1 MLKYIFTCS
10 FLLLAAC
17 ATPEQIAARQ
27 EAQRQ
32 ADYETC
38 KSYGFRAKSDG
49 FRNCLLQL
57 DIARQQRYNN
67 YYYGGSYH
75 QRHGA
80 GIGYYL
86 SH

>member
-1 MLKYIFTCS
+1 MLKYLFICGCLVLS
-10 FLLLAAC
+10 AC

-32 ADYETC
+32 ADYQTC
-38 KSYGFRAKSDG
+38 KSYGFRTKSDG

-57 DIARQQRYNN
+57 DIARQQRNNN
-67 YYYGGSYH
+67 YYYGGGY
-75 QRHGA
+75 RHRGS

-86 SH
+86 HH

>member
-1 MLKYIFTCS
+1 MKYIIAFG
-10 FLLLAAC
+10 FLLLSAC

-38 KSYGFRAKSDG
+38 KSYGFRVKSDA

-57 DIARQQRYNN
+57 DIARQQRSSN
-67 YYYGGSYH
+67 YYYGGSYRH
-75 QRHGA
+75 RHGT

-86 SH
+86 NH